1 MAAEAERG
9 QAAGDL
15 RRLERLAT
23 GGKGGEGRRPAEDG
37 GGERRG
43 DGAMA
48 SLTTCGSHRGRAQP
62 PLPPDDDL
70 DRLVTP

>member
-1 MAAEAERG
+1 MAAEAKRG

-15 RRLERLAT
+15 RRLERLAM
-23 GGKGGEGRRPAEDG
+23 GGGEGGEGRRLAKDG

-48 SLTTCGSHRGRAQP
+48 SLTTCGSHRGRGAAAAASE
-62 PLPPDDDL
+62 
-70 DRLVTP
+70 